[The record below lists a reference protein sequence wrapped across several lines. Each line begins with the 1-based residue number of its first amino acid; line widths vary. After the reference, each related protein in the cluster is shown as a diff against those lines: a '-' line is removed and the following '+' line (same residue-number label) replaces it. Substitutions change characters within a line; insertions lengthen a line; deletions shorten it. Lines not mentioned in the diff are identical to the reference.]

1 MPPYARSKSVAIR
14 ETSDALIGIND
25 LDDPNAPLVRSAALM
40 IKAQIVPRV
49 FWGASAI
56 VVALLTVTLLMPGRA
71 DVAFRAAQAW
81 TIDTFGWFYIASVA
95 VFLVVALILG
105 FGPAGKLKLG
115 PDDAEP
121 DFPYVSWLAM
131 LFAAGMGIG
140 LMYFAVAE
148 PIQHYISPPEVES
161 GTILAAREA
170 MAITFHHY
178 GVHAWAIYALVGL
191 SLAFFTYRK
200 GMPLTLRSGLS
211 PILGKRINGPLGDV
225 IDIFA
230 VCGTVFG
237 IATSLGFGVSQMTSG
252 LAYNYGVPDTT
263 ATKLVVILV
272 VMGAATLSVL
282 SGADRGVRRLSEL
295 NLMLAVLLMLFVL
308 AVGPTLFLLRALIQN
323 FGLYL
328 DHFVKRTFT
337 LYAYEPRAWM
347 ADWTLFYWAWWIAWS
362 PFVGMFIAR
371 ISRGRTMREFV
382 TGVLFV
388 PTAFTF
394 VWMTVFGNTAIA
406 LDLGA
411 ASGGIAD
418 AVQAN
423 LSTALFKFLEYLPA
437 AGFTSTLAIILV
449 GVFFVTSADS
459 GALVIDTLTSG
470 GAEETPR
477 WQRVYWCVLLGVTAT
492 LLLVAGGLGGL
503 QAATLMAALPFC
515 FIMLLLA
522 FGLVRQ
528 ANADLEGITLADEAA
543 PVSERLKRLFVPA
556 RRGEIMRQLQQ
567 QGEPALRSVYDAL
580 QQDMP
585 SECRLDV
592 EDSEV
597 VLTVGT
603 EPERRF
609 VYRLFPR
616 ARPLAAYTALE
627 APEGRRSVTWT
638 LAAQT
643 NSDPR
648 FRDLTDFSQDQ
659 IAGDVLAQLKRW
671 RLG

>member
-1 MPPYARSKSVAIR
+1 MMKS
-14 ETSDALIGIND
+14 EIN
-25 LDDPNAPLVRSAALM
+25 
-40 IKAQIVPRV
+40 PRV
-49 FWGASAI
+49 FWGASGI
-56 VVALLTVTLLMPGRA
+56 IALLLVTTLAMPGTA
-71 DVAFRAAQAW
+71 DAAFKAAQSWA
-81 TIDTFGWFYIASVA
+81 IDTFGWFYISAVA
-95 VFLVVALILG
+95 AFLVVVLALG

-121 DFPYVSWLAM
+121 DFPYLSWLAM

-148 PIQHYISPPEVES
+148 PIQHYISPPEAPS

-191 SLAFFTYRK
+191 SLAYFTYRK
-200 GMPLTLRSGLS
+200 DMPLTLRSGLS
-211 PILGKRINGPLGDV
+211 PILGRRINGPLGDA

-237 IATSLGFGVSQMTSG
+237 VSTSLGFGVSQMTAG
-252 LAYNYGVPDTT
+252 LNYEYGLPDTLT
-263 ATKLVVILV
+263 VKIAVIVL

-295 NLMLAVLLMLFVL
+295 NLVLAVLLMLFVM
-308 AVGPTLFLLRALIQN
+308 AVGPTLFLLRALVQN

-371 ISRGRTMREFV
+371 ISRGRTIREFV
-382 TGVLFV
+382 IGVLFV

-394 VWMTVFGNTAIA
+394 LWMTVFGNTAIS
-406 LDLGA
+406 LDLGGA
-411 ASGGIAD
+411 HGGIAD

-437 AGFTSTLAIILV
+437 ASVTSTLAIILV

-459 GALVIDTLTSG
+459 GALVIDTLASG
-470 GAEETPR
+470 GTEETPR
-477 WQRVYWCVLLGVTAT
+477 WQRMYWCVLLGATAT
-492 LLLVAGGLGGL
+492 LLLVAGGLGAL
-503 QAATLMAALPFC
+503 QSATLLAALPFC

-522 FGLVRQ
+522 VGLVRQ
-528 ANADLEGITLADEAA
+528 TNADLAGVTLPGDGPAI
-543 PVSERLKRLFVPA
+543 SERIKRLIVPA
-556 RRGEIMRQLQQ
+556 RRTDILAQLRA
-567 QGEPALRSVYDAL
+567 QGEPALQSVLEAL
-580 QQDMP
+580 EAEGWTASQ
-585 SECRLDV
+585 LDSG
-592 EDSEV
+592 EDKAE
-597 VLTVGT
+597 LTITARDGR
-603 EPERRF
+603 PF
-609 VYRLFPR
+609 VYRLSPR
-616 ARPLAAYTALE
+616 SRPLPAYTALE
-627 APEGRRSVTWT
+627 APERRRSLAWM

-643 NSDPR
+643 NNETG
-648 FRDLTDFSQDQ
+648 FRDLTGFTIGQ
-659 IAGDVLAQLKRW
+659 IANDVLTQLERW
-671 RLG
+671 RLAEAHRKDG

>member
-1 MPPYARSKSVAIR
+1 
-14 ETSDALIGIND
+14 
-25 LDDPNAPLVRSAALM
+25 M
-40 IKAQIVPRV
+40 IKSEINSRV

-56 VVALLTVTLLMPGRA
+56 IALLLVTTLAMPGTA
-71 DVAFRAAQAW
+71 DAAFKAAQNWA
-81 TIDTFGWFYIASVA
+81 IDTFGWFYISAVA
-95 VFLVVALILG
+95 VFLVVVLTLG

-121 DFPYVSWLAM
+121 DFPYLSWLAM

-148 PIQHYISPPEVES
+148 PIQHYISPPEAPS

-191 SLAFFTYRK
+191 SLAYFTYRK
-200 GMPLTLRSGLS
+200 DMPLTLRSGLS
-211 PILGKRINGPLGDV
+211 PILGKRIDGPLGDA

-237 IATSLGFGVSQMTSG
+237 VSTSLGFGVSQMTAG
-252 LAYNYGVPDTT
+252 LAYEYGVPDTT
-263 ATKLVVILV
+263 TMKIAVIVV

-282 SGADRGVRRLSEL
+282 SGADRGIRRLSEL
-295 NLMLAVLLMLFVL
+295 NLTVAVLLMLFVM
-308 AVGPTLFLLRALIQN
+308 AVGPTLFLLRALVQN

-328 DHFVKRTFT
+328 DHFVMRTFT

-371 ISRGRTMREFV
+371 ISRGRTIREFV
-382 TGVLFV
+382 IGVLFV

-394 VWMTVFGNTAIA
+394 LWMTVFGNTAIS
-406 LDLGA
+406 LDLGVA
-411 ASGGIAD
+411 QGGIAD

-437 AGFTSTLAIILV
+437 AGVTSTLAIALV
-449 GVFFVTSADS
+449 AIFFVTSADS
-459 GALVIDTLTSG
+459 GALVIDTLASG

-477 WQRVYWCVLLGVTAT
+477 WQRMYWCVLLGVTAT
-492 LLLVAGGLGGL
+492 LLLIAGGLGAL
-503 QAATLMAALPFC
+503 QSATLLAALPFC

-522 FGLVRQ
+522 VGLIRQ
-528 ANADLEGITLADEAA
+528 TNADLSGVILPGDT
-543 PVSERLKRLFVPA
+543 PSIGERIKRLLVPA
-556 RRGEIMRQLQQ
+556 RRADILRQMADS
-567 QGEPALRSVYDAL
+567 GEPALRSVQEAI
-580 QQDMP
+580 
-585 SECRLDV
+585 EK
-592 EDSEV
+592 EGWNASEV
-597 VLTVGT
+597 EQHADSVELTITAADGR
-603 EPERRF
+603 PF
-609 VYRLFPR
+609 VYRLTPR
-616 ARPLAAYTALE
+616 SRPLAAYTALD
-627 APEGRRSVTWT
+627 APESRRSLTWI

-643 NSDPR
+643 NGETG
-648 FRDLTDFSQDQ
+648 FRDLSGFTADQ
-659 IAGDVLAQLKRW
+659 IASDVLTQMERW
-671 RLG
+671 RLADTKVQRT

>member
-1 MPPYARSKSVAIR
+1 MLKS
-14 ETSDALIGIND
+14 EIN
-25 LDDPNAPLVRSAALM
+25 
-40 IKAQIVPRV
+40 PRV
-49 FWGASAI
+49 FWGASGI
-56 VVALLTVTLLMPGRA
+56 IALLLVTTLAMPGTA
-71 DVAFRAAQAW
+71 DTAFKAAQAW
-81 TIDTFGWFYIASVA
+81 AIDTFGWFYISAVA
-95 VFLVVALILG
+95 VFLVVVLALG

-121 DFPYVSWLAM
+121 DFPYLSWLAM

-148 PIQHYISPPEVES
+148 PIQHYISPPEAPS

-191 SLAFFTYRK
+191 SLAYFTYRK
-200 GMPLTLRSGLS
+200 DMPLTLRSGLS
-211 PILGKRINGPLGDV
+211 PILGKRIDGPLGDA

-237 IATSLGFGVSQMTSG
+237 VSTSLGFGVSQMTAG
-252 LAYNYGVPDTT
+252 LNYEYGIPDTLMV
-263 ATKLVVILV
+263 KIVVIVV

-295 NLMLAVLLMLFVL
+295 NLTVAVLLMLFVM
-308 AVGPTLFLLRALIQN
+308 AVGPTLFLLRALVQN

-328 DHFVKRTFT
+328 DHFVMRTFT

-371 ISRGRTMREFV
+371 ISRGRTIREFV
-382 TGVLFV
+382 IGVLFV

-394 VWMTVFGNTAIA
+394 LWMTVFGNTAIS
-406 LDLGA
+406 LDLGPA
-411 ASGGIAD
+411 AGGIAD

-437 AGFTSTLAIILV
+437 ASVTSTLAIALV
-449 GVFFVTSADS
+449 AIFFVTSADS
-459 GALVIDTLTSG
+459 GALVIDTLASG

-477 WQRVYWCVLLGVTAT
+477 WQRMYWCVLLGVTAT
-492 LLLVAGGLGGL
+492 LLLVAGGLGAL
-503 QAATLMAALPFC
+503 QSATLLAALPFC

-522 FGLVRQ
+522 VGLIRQ
-528 ANADLEGITLADEAA
+528 TSADLAGVTLSGDTAS
-543 PVSERLKRLFVPA
+543 VGERIKRLLVPA
-556 RRGEIMRQLQQ
+556 RRTDILRQMADN
-567 QGEPALRSVYDAL
+567 GEPALRSVQEA
-580 QQDMP
+580 MEKEGWEA
-585 SECRLDV
+585 SELEHREDLV
-592 EDSEV
+592 E
-597 VLTVGT
+597 LTITAADGR
-603 EPERRF
+603 PF
-609 VYRLFPR
+609 VYRLTPR
-616 ARPLAAYTALE
+616 SRPLAAYTALD
-627 APEGRRSVTWT
+627 ASEGRRSLAWM

-643 NSDPR
+643 NGEAG
-648 FRDLTDFSQDQ
+648 FRDMTGRTVGQ
-659 IAGDVLAQLKRW
+659 IAHDVLTQLERW
-671 RLG
+671 RLAEPKVDRKGTVPDGRAGL